1 MEAKLIVV
9 SGKTNRGEV
18 ALKLPATIGR
28 SRQATLTV
36 AHPMISR
43 QHCEIY
49 ERDGLLMLRDLGSLN
64 GVLLEGKR
72 VTEAPLPP
80 GTEFV
85 VGPLTLRVEY
95 EYAGDLAALPPVQE
109 HAETA
114 AAEDTSPVA
123 AVSDTADLPATAVD
137 ETAPAPQLSNVEET
151 AVEQIPAVAAA
162 AAAPADDDDLGF
174 SFLDESPAPSAAA
187 EEPLEFETPGEG
199 ESAAVDSETMEFE
212 APADVETTQFDTA
225 AAEPEPAAETE
236 TLDFEG
242 EAVKPEPAA
251 DSETMDF
258 ESAGGGEEPAG
269 EADVAS
275 PAAKGDRD
283 AKKKAG
289 GWWRF
294 AGKGE
299 EQGSKAAKKASPA
312 KAAAPAK
319 KAEVPAAK
327 KSAEPEVD
335 FDELAFAALQDEP
348 AEGAPQAKAAKKAPV
363 KPEDEDLDSFLQGLE

>member
-9 SGKTNRGEV
+9 SGKTNRAEV
-18 ALKLPATIGR
+18 ALKLPTTIGR

-95 EYAGDLAALPPVQE
+95 QYAGDLAALPPVRE
-109 HAETA
+109 HVETA
-114 AAEDTSPVA
+114 AAEDTSPLA

-137 ETAPAPQLSNVEET
+137 ETSPAPQLSNVEET
-151 AVEQIPAVAAA
+151 AVEQIPAVAESV
-162 AAAPADDDDLGF
+162 AAPVDDDDLGF

-187 EEPLEFETPGEG
+187 EEPLEFETSGEG

-212 APADVETTQFDTA
+212 APAEVETMQFDSA

-236 TLDFEG
+236 TLEFEG
-242 EAVKPEPAA
+242 EAVNPEAAA
-251 DSETMDF
+251 DVETMDF
-258 ESAGGGEEPAG
+258 ASPGDGEEPA
-269 EADVAS
+269 
-275 PAAKGDRD
+275 AKGERD

-299 EQGSKAAKKASPA
+299 EQGSKAVKKAAPA

-319 KAEVPAAK
+319 PAKKAEAPAAK

-348 AEGAPQAKAAKKAPV
+348 AEGAPQAKAAKKSPV